1 MKNGNNTA
9 EKSLQNA
16 ENELST
22 LKDELQRIRATHDLE
37 KNRLN
42 QEIVD
47 YQKELQIKSAAL
59 QSLRLAKQVRK
70 GMGK

>member
-22 LKDELQRIRATHDLE
+22 LKDELQRIRATHDIE